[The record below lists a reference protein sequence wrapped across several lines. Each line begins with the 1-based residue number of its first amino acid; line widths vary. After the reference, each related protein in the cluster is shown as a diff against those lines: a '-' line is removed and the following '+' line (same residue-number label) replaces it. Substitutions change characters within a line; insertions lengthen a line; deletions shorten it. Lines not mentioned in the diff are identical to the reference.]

1 MKHGGQHWIP
11 SIFNDFFNNELLVR
25 NSATAPAINVFETDK
40 EFKVEVAAAGMC
52 KDDFKISI
60 DNDNDLTITME
71 KNCNCGCDSKDKDC
85 STDKNDGKSCS
96 TEKGCSEKEEKEEC
110 KGRYI
115 RREFSY
121 TKFQQTLVLPEEF
134 IGKPSRHRY
143 AFGKR
148 KQHMDRNGKSYGIRL
163 HRSRILSLRLR
174 SQLTGSAH
182 LFVPRHLFRTRRRR
196 CRTQYVQKIR
206 TA

>member
-96 TEKGCSEKEEKEEC
+96 TEKGCSGKEEKEEC

-121 TKFQQTLVLPEEF
+121 TKFQQTLVLPENADTTKIQAKVKHGVLCIHIPKKMNIPE
-134 IGKPSRHRY
+134 HNQ
-143 AFGKR
+143 A
-148 KQHMDRNGKSYGIRL
+148 
-163 HRSRILSLRLR
+163 
-174 SQLTGSAH
+174 
-182 LFVPRHLFRTRRRR
+182 RT
-196 CRTQYVQKIR
+196 I
-206 TA
+206 AIE

>member
-1 MKHGGQHWIP
+1 MGMPMKHGGQHWIP

-71 KNCNCGCDSKDKDC
+71 KDCNCGCDSKDKDC

-96 TEKGCSEKEEKEEC
+96 TEKGCSEKDEKEEC

-121 TKFQQTLVLPEEF
+121 TKFQQTLVLPENADTTKIQAKVKHGVLCIHIPKKANTPEQN
-134 IGKPSRHRY
+134 I
-143 AFGKR
+143 A
-148 KQHMDRNGKSYGIRL
+148 
-163 HRSRILSLRLR
+163 
-174 SQLTGSAH
+174 
-182 LFVPRHLFRTRRRR
+182 RT
-196 CRTQYVQKIR
+196 I
-206 TA
+206 AIE

>member
-71 KNCNCGCDSKDKDC
+71 KDCNCGCDSNEKGC
-85 STDKNDGKSCS
+85 STDKNDGNNCG
-96 TEKGCSEKEEKEEC
+96 TEKGCSGKEEKEEC

-121 TKFQQTLVLPEEF
+121 TKFQQTLVLPENADTTKIQAKVKHGVLCIHIPKKANTPEHN
-134 IGKPSRHRY
+134 I
-143 AFGKR
+143 A
-148 KQHMDRNGKSYGIRL
+148 
-163 HRSRILSLRLR
+163 
-174 SQLTGSAH
+174 
-182 LFVPRHLFRTRRRR
+182 RT
-196 CRTQYVQKIR
+196 I
-206 TA
+206 AIE